1 MGSPHSENLPLVWS
15 QMDWLTW
22 RNQSLW
28 PGRFGDVLASFL
40 GSCQIAHVSYSHL
53 LRWAGY
59 SPWSFPHSFIRIW
72 KVNCQSWHG
81 FYIKTQSLCTCIHV
95 RKWFLESDI
104 VHLITQLISN
114 FLGWLIWIQEFIQ
127 AYFIDLDMISFIIT
141 MMSYS
146 DSSNS
151 SCWHKI
157 ANGDVLQVSFY
168 FRNHYPPSIF
178 FHLSSQKSPSF
189 PLAFSYQV
197 LVPETESVHFQ

>member
-1 MGSPHSENLPLVWS
+1 MGSPHSEDLPLVWS

-53 LRWAGY
+53 LRSAGY
-59 SPWSFPHSFIRIW
+59 SPWSFPYSFIRIW

-114 FLGWLIWIQEFIQ
+114 ALGWLIWIQEFIQ
-127 AYFIDLDMISFIIT
+127 AQLTDLDISLLVG
-141 MMSYS
+141 SGCSQHDQLY
-146 DSSNS
+146 
-151 SCWHKI
+151 H
-157 ANGDVLQVSFY
+157 LQW
-168 FRNHYPPSIF
+168 
-178 FHLSSQKSPSF
+178 
-189 PLAFSYQV
+189 
-197 LVPETESVHFQ
+197 